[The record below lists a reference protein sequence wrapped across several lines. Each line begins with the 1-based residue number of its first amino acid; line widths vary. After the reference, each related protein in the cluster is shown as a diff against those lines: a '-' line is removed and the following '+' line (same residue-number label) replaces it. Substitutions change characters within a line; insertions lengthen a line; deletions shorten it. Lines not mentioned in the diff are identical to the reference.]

1 MNDLLT
7 HPHTDELS
15 ESEAAALFGGG
26 PAIPALSREEA
37 AKAIRAEV
45 RPDLLTRPDA
55 DKLILGWSMSI
66 AMGGTN
72 VSAAVASLNMN
83 LADNYGEG

>member
-1 MNDLLT
+1 MNDLLDT
-7 HPHTDELS
+7 LQSDELT
-15 ESEAAALFGGG
+15 ESEAATLFGGG
-26 PAIPALSREEA
+26 PAMPALSREEA
-37 AKAIRAEV
+37 GKAIRAAI

-66 AMGGTN
+66 AMGNTT